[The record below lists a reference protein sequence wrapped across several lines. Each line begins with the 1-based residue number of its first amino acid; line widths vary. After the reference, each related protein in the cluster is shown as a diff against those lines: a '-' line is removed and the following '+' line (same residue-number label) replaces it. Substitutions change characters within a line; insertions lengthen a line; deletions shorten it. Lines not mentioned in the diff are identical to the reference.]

1 MIRKTT
7 LLLTLVALAAAG
19 TAQAALDNSL
29 LMLTPDDLT
38 PTTPAAYWQDVSGN
52 DHHVTNIAPPAYDG
66 STDPGGSA
74 ARSTALDMTQTFPD
88 STEPMEM
95 YVQDGFSSDLNPG
108 TGDYSV
114 SFWYYQTESAGF
126 QHTIAMGNDGS
137 GTPGY
142 AFHLSDGA
150 PTIRMQSAA
159 PTGEAD
165 MRKSL
170 GSGTGDISADGWHHA
185 VGVFDRTGAV
195 GAANTVSLYVDNVL
209 KNTLAIDPAYDITA
223 PSNYEMLIGG
233 RWNHTGNAFT
243 GYLDDIAMYQG
254 ALSAA
259 DVSTLYSASSLDA
272 NTIATAGIT
281 PMMIQ
286 NFETNA
292 DTPATPFPSPI
303 TDATGTYEGTAM
315 GSRLTVVDDPE
326 HGAVMSFPGS
336 TNNHV
341 DFGDPGDAADDLD
354 IGTGSYTVS
363 FWYNATEGNTN
374 TQIVA
379 LKGNQ
384 GSGNVGW
391 NCYLGYGTILN
402 VRAMANDGT
411 KYLVQMPEMSQGDW
425 HHVALVID
433 NENGLMK
440 GYVDGAG
447 SGTTGSENG
456 WTALYDGV
464 TFAPGTDF
472 STTEPLVLGE
482 RWFASGDTAYP
493 FEGMLDDFA
502 VWDRALSD
510 AEILDIFGGAEI
522 MNGGGPALE
531 GDMNGDGV
539 VNSADLDMV
548 RGSWGL
554 AVEPGTSGDGNGD
567 GYVNSADLDL
577 VRGNWGASLPA
588 SVPEPSVVAM
598 LIAAAMMLVRRRK

>member
-7 LLLTLVALAAAG
+7 LLLTLVALATAGAAH
-19 TAQAALDNSL
+19 AALNTSL

-38 PTTPAAYWQDVSGN
+38 PTTPANYWQDVSGN
-52 DHHVTNIAPPAYDG
+52 GHHVGNIAPPSYDG
-66 STDPGGSA
+66 SGDLGGTA
-74 ARSTALDMTQTFPD
+74 ARSTAIDLTQNFPD
-88 STEPMEM
+88 SSEQMEM
-95 YVQDGFSSDLNPG
+95 YFVDGFSDDFNPG
-108 TGDYSV
+108 TGDYSI
-114 SFWYYQTESAGF
+114 SFWYNQVNAAGWL
-126 QHTIAMGNDGS
+126 HGIAMGNDGS

-142 AFHLSDGA
+142 AFHIYNGEPRL
-150 PTIRMQSAA
+150 RMKSAVDA
-159 PTGEAD
+159 GDTNGVYPGV
-165 MRKSL
+165 
-170 GSGTGDISADGWHHA
+170 GDISALGWHHA
-185 VGVFDRTGAV
+185 VAVFDRTGAV
-195 GAANTVSLYVDNVL
+195 GTANTVSMYIDNEL
-209 KNTLAIDPAYDITA
+209 KETLAIDPAYDITA
-223 PSNYEMLIGG
+223 PSNYELLIGG
-233 RWNHTGNAFT
+233 RWNNTGNSFN
-243 GYLDDIAMYQG
+243 GYMDDIGMYQG

-259 DVSTLYSASSLDA
+259 DVSTLYNATSFDA
-272 NTIATAGIT
+272 NTITTPGIS
-281 PMMIQ
+281 PVMIQ

-292 DTPATPFPSPI
+292 DSPASPFPSPI

-315 GSRLTVVDDPE
+315 GDRLGVVDDAE
-326 HGAVMSFPGS
+326 RGIVMNFPGM

-341 DFGDPGDAADDLD
+341 DFGDPGDTADDLD

-384 GSGNVGW
+384 GSGDIGW
-391 NCYLGYGTILN
+391 NCFLGYGTILN

-447 SGTTGSENG
+447 SGTSGVENG
-456 WTALYDGV
+456 WTAGYEGV
-464 TFAPGTDF
+464 TFAPGTEF

-493 FEGMLDDFA
+493 FDGMLDDFA

-510 AEILDIFGGAEI
+510 AEILDIFGGADI
-522 MNGGGPALE
+522 MDGGSTTLE

-539 VNSADLDMV
+539 VNSADLDLV
-548 RGSWGL
+548 RGSWG
-554 AVEPGTSGDGNGD
+554 ATVEPGSSGDGNGD
-567 GYVNSADLDL
+567 GFVNSVDLDL
-577 VRGNWGASLPA
+577 VRANWGATA
-588 SVPEPSVVAM
+588 AAAVPEPTALALLFV
-598 LIAAAMMLVRRRK
+598 AAATLIWRRK